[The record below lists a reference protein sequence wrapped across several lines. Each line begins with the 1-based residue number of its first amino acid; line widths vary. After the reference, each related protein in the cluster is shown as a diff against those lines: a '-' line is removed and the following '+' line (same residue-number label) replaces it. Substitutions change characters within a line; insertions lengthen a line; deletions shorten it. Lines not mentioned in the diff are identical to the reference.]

1 MVAHRPAAV
10 DAADRVVDVTAGD
23 LERVLT

>member
-1 MVAHRPAAV
+1 MVAHRPSAV